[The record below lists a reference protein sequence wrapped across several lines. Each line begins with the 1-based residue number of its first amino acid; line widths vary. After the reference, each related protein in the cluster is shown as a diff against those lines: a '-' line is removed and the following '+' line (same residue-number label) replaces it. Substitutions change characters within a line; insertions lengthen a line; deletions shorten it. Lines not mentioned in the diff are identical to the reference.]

1 MVSRLRSIRNSQ
13 LLSMEFV
20 SRNIGISV
28 EDYRKVEDGQFEL
41 LSETQ
46 KDTLLA
52 LLGIEEKDLED
63 SDTDLQLRGLARTYN
78 GFSEKDKREVVRLA
92 NFGRLVAQNV

>member
-1 MVSRLRSIRNSQ
+1 
-13 LLSMEFV
+13 MEFV
-20 SRNIGISV
+20 SRNIGVSV
-28 EDYRKVEDGQFEL
+28 EDYIKVEDGQFEL

-63 SDTDLQLRGLARTYN
+63 IDTDLQLRGLARTYN